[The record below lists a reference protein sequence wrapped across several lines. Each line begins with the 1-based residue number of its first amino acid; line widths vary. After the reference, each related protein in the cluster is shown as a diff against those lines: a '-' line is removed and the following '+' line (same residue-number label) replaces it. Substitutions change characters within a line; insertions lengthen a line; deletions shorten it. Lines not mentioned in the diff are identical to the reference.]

1 MRHFFIPLGCL
12 LALSAC
18 QENPKPKDTDSM
30 KNEFNYPPTK
40 EEVVEDDY
48 FGTKVADP
56 YRWLE
61 DDKSAETAQWVK
73 EQSQFT
79 SDYLKTIPYLSTIKD
94 QLSKLWNYEKAGAPF
109 VEGDYTYYYKN
120 NGLQDQSVLYRKD
133 KDGKEEVFLDPN
145 TFAADGTTSLAS
157 INFSKDG
164 SLVCYLISE
173 AGSDWKKAIV
183 LNAKTKEPIGDPIV
197 DVKFG
202 GGAWR
207 GNEGFYYSSYDKP
220 QGSQL
225 SEKTDQNKLYYHKL
239 GTSQKEDILV
249 FGGTPEEKNRYVD
262 GYVTDDQRFLVI
274 SGADAT
280 SGNKLFLKD
289 LKNEKA
295 PLITILGD
303 FSSDTYVIDT
313 KGDKLYLYTNL
324 NAPNGKVVVTD
335 IKNPTPEH
343 WKDLIPENENVLDVI
358 TAGGYIFA
366 KYTVAALT
374 EVKQYD
380 FTGKFVR
387 DIKLPSIGVAGGFSA
402 KENQKDTY
410 FWFTNTC
417 TPTSIYKLNIESGNY
432 EQYWKPAINFNS
444 NEYESKQVFY
454 TSKDGTKVPMTI
466 TYKKT
471 TKLDGSAPTLL
482 YGYGGFNAITSPYF
496 GVSIAV
502 WMNNGGV
509 YATANIRGGG
519 EYGKKWHDAGTKF
532 QKQNVFD
539 DFIAAAE
546 YLIKEKYTSSEKLA
560 IKGASNGGLLV
571 GAVMTQRP
579 DLMRVAFPDVG
590 VMDMLRY
597 HKFTAGAGWAYDY
610 GTSDDSKEMF
620 DYLYKYSPVHN
631 VKEGTCYPATMVSTA
646 DHDDRVVPAH
656 SFKFAAQLQKKQA
669 CRDVPVLIRIETNAG
684 HGAGTPV
691 SKMIEQHADEQ
702 SFALWNMGYK
712 ELPNK

>member
-1 MRHFFIPLGCL
+1 MRHFFIPIGCL

-18 QENPKPKDTDSM
+18 QDNPK
-30 KNEFNYPPTK
+30 K
-40 EEVVEDDY
+40 EEAQEAWEKLSYPQTQQKVVEDDY
-48 FGTKVADP
+48 FGIKVSDP

-61 DDKSAETAQWVK
+61 DDQSPETENWVK
-73 EQSQFT
+73 AQNEVTFG
-79 SDYLKTIPYLSTIKD
+79 YLHSIPYRNQIKA
-94 QLSKLWNYEKAGAPF
+94 QAEKLWNHEQLTAPF
-109 VEGDYTYYYKN
+109 DIGEDTYYYKN

-289 LKNEKA
+289 LKNEKT

-380 FTGKFVR
+380 FTGKFIR

-669 CRDVPVLIRIETNAG
+669 CKDVPVLIRIETNAG